1 MSAGRSA
8 ATAARSG
15 SALVVGIV
23 GLTLGA
29 LGIGTVYLPFIA
41 DKDKLRGMNEESEAS
56 AIGQLEYERAIREMS
71 MMKGGGSGSGTG
83 GAGDTDPNVRQPPNA
98 ASSSQQQQQ
107 QQQPPRSSNN
117 MWERLNQA
125 ARSPSKRA
133 GKD

>member
-1 MSAGRSA
+1 MSGRSA
-8 ATAARSG
+8 ATAAARSG

-29 LGIGTVYLPFIA
+29 LGIGTVYLPYIA

-56 AIGQLEYERAIREMS
+56 ATGALEYERAIREMS
-71 MMKGGGSGSGTG
+71 MSGGGASAAG
-83 GAGDTDPNVRQPPNA
+83 GAGGVDMAGIAP
-98 ASSSQQQQQ
+98 SSTQQQQQQQ
-107 QQQPPRSSNN
+107 QQQPPRSNNN

-125 ARSPSKRA
+125 ARSPSKRP

>member
-1 MSAGRSA
+1 MSTGRTA

-29 LGIGTVYLPFIA
+29 LGIGTVYLPFVA
-41 DKDKLRGMNEESEAS
+41 DKDRLRGMNEESEAS
-56 AIGQLEYERAIREMS
+56 AIEQLEYERAIREMS
-71 MMKGGGSGSGTG
+71 MAKGGF
-83 GAGDTDPNVRQPPNA
+83 DTDANVRQPPNA
-98 ASSSQQQQQ
+98 AS
-107 QQQPPRSSNN
+107 QQQPHPPRSNNN
-117 MWERLNQA
+117 MWERMNQA